1 MSAGDMPAF
10 VSSVGGVPPTYNHS
24 NSDFGNNSNSV
35 ANHPFHLNRQQ
46 YQWQSSQMDYQITA
60 SGAITTTGNNNIP
73 AGSSNKSHQC
83 RDELALPDDFEPS
96 PYSVVCGR
104 GRKASDAVG
113 NRRLGVIASMHVK
126 RYSDAQ
132 KKEEKSKIVTEI
144 LEIVRSA
151 CPSSS
156 HAFVRYSNGQWWRV
170 QNLHAREKIGTVLR
184 DCLHSKY
191 KSSTKSKLAKRKQR
205 KTKQKSDPE
214 EAKQECNSAQ
224 PDPSASNGLLVP
236 TAVIHPK
243 DELKVDDFDT
253 LFE

>member
-10 VSSVGGVPPTYNHS
+10 VSSLGGVPAHNQQS
-24 NSDFGNNSNSV
+24 NADLVTNSTI
-35 ANHPFHLNRQQ
+35 FHLNHQQRQRQ
-46 YQWQSSQMDYQITA
+46 SRQIHYQTTTSA
-60 SGAITTTGNNNIP
+60 AISTGNNTNP
-73 AGSSNKSHQC
+73 TGSSNKSHQC

-104 GRKASDAVG
+104 GRRATEAVG
-113 NRRLGVIASMHVK
+113 NRRLGVIASMYVR
-126 RYSDAQ
+126 RYSNAQ
-132 KKEEKSKIVTEI
+132 KKEEKSIIVSEI

-205 KTKQKSDPE
+205 KTQQKSVME
-214 EAKQECNSAQ
+214 EAKQECNSVL
-224 PDPSASNGLLVP
+224 PDSSVSNGGGVP